1 MSQTCVTF
9 VLSVDGGASC
19 PSSQNSAFKK
29 RYEKDGWLSIPLFR
43 LEELWLFFY
52 LYSVWAPVVNSSVW
66 MHLHACSRE
75 GRIAA
80 AGPATSRRQPTTP
93 PNPERTQD
101 FIPEPEEG
109 GWMRRASTGSRSKP
123 SASGWRGGRWWHYA
137 WYSDAIHLLS
147 DSVSSEWC
155 DSVLQALH
163 DAWRSSGGW

>member
-29 RYEKDGWLSIPLFR
+29 
-43 LEELWLFFY
+43 
-52 LYSVWAPVVNSSVW
+52 
-66 MHLHACSRE
+66 SRE

-93 PNPERTQD
+93 PNAERTQD

-123 SASGWRGGRWWHYA
+123 SASG
-137 WYSDAIHLLS
+137 
-147 DSVSSEWC
+147 
-155 DSVLQALH
+155 
-163 DAWRSSGGW
+163 